1 MGFDPADAARRP
13 SVKDVLPLLRAEQE
27 LEREFIAEVTD
38 EPDPPRGWT
47 AAQLT
52 FHLAQWRE
60 RLRNAL
66 SEAAAGRHVN
76 PPSGSIDELNDVEM
90 AGAGDLTLAGQAAR
104 SEAALASLIATL
116 ETAGEQPFKWYT
128 AVTTAE
134 AIVRNSYV
142 HPRIHIADQFRERGD
157 VPRSD
162 RLFEETASELR
173 KVDAPGHILG
183 AALFNLASVRAT
195 QGRSDEALTLLEEAL
210 PMRPDLRA
218 ILPGDPE
225 FAALRESPR
234 FRTLLD

>member
-1 MGFDPADAARRP
+1 
-13 SVKDVLPLLRAEQE
+13 VKDVLPLLRAEQE
-27 LEREFIAEVTD
+27 LERQFIGEVTGK
-38 EPDPPRGWT
+38 PDPAQGWT
-47 AAQLT
+47 AAQVM
-52 FHLAQWRE
+52 FHLSQWRE
-60 RLRNAL
+60 RLWNAL
-66 SEAAAGRHVN
+66 TEAAAEQPVN
-76 PPSGSIDELNDVEM
+76 APSGNIDELNDAEM
-90 AGAGDLTLAGQAAR
+90 AHAGDATLAGEAAR
-104 SEAALASLIATL
+104 SEAALTSLIAML
-116 ETAGEQPFKWYT
+116 ETTGVQPFKWY
-128 AVTTAE
+128 AAATTAE

-162 RLFEETASELR
+162 RLFEETATELR
-173 KVDAPGHILG
+173 KVEAPGHILG